1 MKNKFII
8 FCILFFNTNF
18 AYSNEVVSLIQNNW
32 DEVNSMSGNFLQ
44 TDSDGITL
52 KGKFYFLKPYQ
63 AKFLYDDR
71 SENIITNKSLLRIVD
86 EEGYQIDSYPIGNN
100 IIKKLLSKDFEIDK
114 EFKILEVIIKEKE
127 YQLKLGLLETD
138 LNNHILLSFD
148 KNTMDLKKWAIYEEF
163 GDKTVLEFTKIK
175 KNIFISQNIFAVKYK

>member
-63 AKFLYDDR
+63 AKFR
-71 SENIITNKSLLRIVD
+71 
-86 EEGYQIDSYPIGNN
+86 
-100 IIKKLLSKDFEIDK
+100 
-114 EFKILEVIIKEKE
+114 
-127 YQLKLGLLETD
+127 
-138 LNNHILLSFD
+138 
-148 KNTMDLKKWAIYEEF
+148 
-163 GDKTVLEFTKIK
+163 
-175 KNIFISQNIFAVKYK
+175 